1 MDAPRS
7 GTEHQIPLKRS
18 SIPTNH
24 MCCKAVLVQDARPP
38 PPSPTVKSG
47 EARLCTV
54 DFLEQTVAAAGF
66 AARVTKDRIPLKAL
80 KLSTTSH

>member
-1 MDAPRS
+1 
-7 GTEHQIPLKRS
+7 
-18 SIPTNH
+18 

-80 KLSTTSH
+80 KLSLRADAWPTQPFTGRDFKEGRV